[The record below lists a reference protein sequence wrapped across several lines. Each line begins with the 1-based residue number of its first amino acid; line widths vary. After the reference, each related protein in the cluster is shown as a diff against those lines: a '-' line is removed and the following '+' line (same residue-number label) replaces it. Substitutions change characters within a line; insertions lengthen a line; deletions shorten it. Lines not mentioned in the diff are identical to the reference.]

1 MPVTDFERKLEK
13 YAEVIVRVGLN
24 LQPGQRLLIGSSRFG
39 RETPFEAA
47 PLVRHIAAKAYQA
60 GSPLVDVIWGEP
72 LLHVIR
78 LENAGRDTLEVYPDW
93 IAAGNLDH
101 VKNGDALLG
110 IVASDPDL
118 FKGQD
123 PELVGILQKV
133 ASEQN
138 QELGIL
144 ISRWA
149 INWLLVSLP
158 TPAWAAKIFPN
169 VPAQEQQDRLWD
181 SIFKVTRVDQDDPV
195 AAWNDHVQK
204 LSVVTDYLNQKR
216 YSAMKLTAPGT
227 DLTIGLAD
235 GHIWFGGATESQNG
249 ISFIP
254 NVPTEEVFTMPH
266 RNRVDGV
273 VNATK
278 PLSYGGVLI
287 EDFSVSFEN
296 GRAVKVTA
304 ANGESTLQK
313 IIETDEGAARL
324 GEIALVPHSSPIS
337 QSGLLFYNTL
347 FDENAANHVALGRA
361 YPDTIKGGSGLSAD
375 DYATAGGNVSLIHV
389 DFMIGSGEMDVDGIA
404 ADGNSEPVM
413 RKGEWAFKV

>member
-1 MPVTDFERKLEK
+1 
-13 YAEVIVRVGLN
+13 
-24 LQPGQRLLIGSSRFG
+24 
-39 RETPFEAA
+39 
-47 PLVRHIAAKAYQA
+47 
-60 GSPLVDVIWGEP
+60 
-72 LLHVIR
+72 
-78 LENAGRDTLEVYPDW
+78 
-93 IAAGNLDH
+93 
-101 VKNGDALLG
+101 
-110 IVASDPDL
+110 
-118 FKGQD
+118 
-123 PELVGILQKV
+123 LQKV
-133 ASEQN
+133 ASEKN

-158 TPAWAAKIFPN
+158 TPAWAAKIFPKL
-169 VPAQEQQDRLWD
+169 PPQEQQDRLWD
-181 SIFKVTRVDQDDPV
+181 AIFKVTRVDQDDPV

-204 LSVVTDYLNQKR
+204 LGAVTEYLNQKR
-216 YSAMKLTAPGT
+216 YSAMRLTAPGT

-273 VNATK
+273 VKATK

-287 EDFSVSFEN
+287 EDFSVTFEN

-361 YPDTIKGGSGLSAD
+361 YPDTMKGGSGLSPD

-389 DFMIGSGEMDVDGIA
+389 DFMIGSGDMDVDGIA
-404 ADGNSEPVM
+404 ADGSSEPVM